1 MAAFLRGKKM
11 THQNRNWQRRW
22 TVDFEQQTATHE
34 EGWVVKFEKVSD
46 GIFDGKLI
54 SQPEN
59 ITLEQIKNAPRI
71 AREAGEAWTRA
82 RKSLS

>member
-1 MAAFLRGKKM
+1 M
-11 THQNRNWQRRW
+11 THPNRNWHRRW

-54 SQPEN
+54 NQPEN

>member
-1 MAAFLRGKKM
+1 MA
-11 THQNRNWQRRW
+11 HPNRNWHRRW

-34 EGWVVKFEKVSD
+34 DGWVFKFQKVSD
-46 GIFDGKLI
+46 GVFDSKLI
-54 SQPEN
+54 CQPEN

-82 RKSLS
+82 RKLLS